1 MAHMLERYFTRVKQV
16 DVSDRLIEAGL
27 RTILH
32 FAPIA
37 IDEPENYDAR
47 AQISWIGT
55 VCHNRLF
62 DAGRIGD
69 WGSHNIEH
77 ELSAQ
82 YDIAHGAGLAIIFP
96 AWMKYT
102 YKTDVD
108 RFHQFAVRVMGVDF
122 GYDEKEKAILEAIF
136 RLEAFFKRLGLPVRL
151 RDAGIDDKQFSTM
164 SERAML
170 YRDHLGEFEKL
181 YAEDIKKIFA
191 LAY

>member
-1 MAHMLERYFTRVKQV
+1 MPY
-16 DVSDRLIEAGL
+16 
-27 RTILH
+27 
-32 FAPIA
+32 
-37 IDEPENYDAR
+37 
-47 AQISWIGT
+47 
-55 VCHNRLF
+55 
-62 DAGRIGD
+62 AGRIGD

-136 RLEAFFKRLGLPVRL
+136 RLGAFFK
-151 RDAGIDDKQFSTM
+151 AGPSGTP
-164 SERAML
+164 AGCG
-170 YRDHLGEFEKL
+170 Y
-181 YAEDIKKIFA
+181 
-191 LAY
+191 

>member
-1 MAHMLERYFTRVKQV
+1 
-16 DVSDRLIEAGL
+16 
-27 RTILH
+27 
-32 FAPIA
+32 
-37 IDEPENYDAR
+37 
-47 AQISWIGT
+47 
-55 VCHNRLF
+55 
-62 DAGRIGD
+62 
-69 WGSHNIEH
+69 
-77 ELSAQ
+77 
-82 YDIAHGAGLAIIFP
+82 
-96 AWMKYT
+96 MKYT

>member
-122 GYDEKEKAILEAIF
+122 GYEEK
-136 RLEAFFKRLGLPVRL
+136 
-151 RDAGIDDKQFSTM
+151 D
-164 SERAML
+164 
-170 YRDHLGEFEKL
+170 
-181 YAEDIKKIFA
+181 
-191 LAY
+191 

>member
-1 MAHMLERYFTRVKQV
+1 MPGRRSV
-16 DVSDRLIEAGL
+16 G
-27 RTILH
+27 
-32 FAPIA
+32 
-37 IDEPENYDAR
+37 
-47 AQISWIGT
+47 
-55 VCHNRLF
+55 CHNRLF

-136 RLEAFFKRLGLPVRL
+136 RLQTSLCLTCTDCVHMG
-151 RDAGIDDKQFSTM
+151 
-164 SERAML
+164 
-170 YRDHLGEFEKL
+170 
-181 YAEDIKKIFA
+181 
-191 LAY
+191 